1 MKYKIHA
8 KLAVLKNLNGPFYKR
23 VIILLLV

>member
-1 MKYKIHA
+1 MKHKIHA

-23 VIILLLV
+23 VMILLLV